1 MARRPVGPVPPE
13 IRAAEAAIEP
23 RTVPPRAVRPAA
35 AVQSDAPVASR
46 GLRRRVD
53 LAAAVELV
61 KAARPVGAAAFHAA
75 ATVAV
80 VPDALVVAAVLV
92 AAVVEPA
99 ARVVAPVRAVREAAA
114 PDAAARAAVADALV
128 AAAVLAA
135 VAVEPDA
142 RVVAPVRAVAGSV
155 AAETFS
161 PSRFVDLLEGLGR
174 SQARPR
180 AVRRAL
186 MSAPGSTEP
195 CRPAAPALFWTSLPI
210 FRCKNFRFKVV
221 ADESVSTGAKDLSL
235 RRDRQYQPPCAAQRL
250 LYPES
255 RHRSMQS

>member
-1 MARRPVGPVPPE
+1 GHHQDASHYPEPAVARRPVGPVPPE

-53 LAAAVELV
+53 LAAAVALV
-61 KAARPVGAAAFHAA
+61 KAARPVGSAALPAAASVAGVAA
-75 ATVAV
+75 
-80 VPDALVVAAVLV
+80 ALVVAAVLV
-92 AAVVEPA
+92 AVG
-99 ARVVAPVRAVREAAA
+99 
-114 PDAAARAAVADALV
+114 
-128 AAAVLAA
+128 
-135 VAVEPDA
+135 VEPDA

-221 ADESVSTGAKDLSL
+221 ADESGAKDLSL
-235 RRDRQYQPPCAAQRL
+235 RRDRQYQPPC
-250 LYPES
+250 
-255 RHRSMQS
+255 